1 MRIGMM
7 YLFYSGKICTQ
18 TKHNNYCGSVTLL
31 LSPMASVDI
40 IFDIVQTVHV
50 LTSKLK
56 KYPKASCI
64 LELFGFEFPVIE
76 YFILCWVWH

>member
-7 YLFYSGKICTQ
+7 YLFYSDKVCTQ

-31 LSPMASVDI
+31 LSPMVSVDI

-50 LTSKLK
+50 LTSKVQKISKSIMHFRALW
-56 KYPKASCI
+56 
-64 LELFGFEFPVIE
+64 F
-76 YFILCWVWH
+76 